1 MSADNAVRFVHQ
13 IAQDGSLRVRVE
25 ATKSPDEVVRIGR
38 EAGYDFTA
46 DELRIAAVTLRKEEL
61 SDSELE
67 SVAGGGYLS
76 DAAGAVGN
84 TVSGAASWLASKLSW

>member
-13 IAQDGSLRVRVE
+13 IAQDGSLRARVE
-25 ATKSPDEVVRIGR
+25 ASRLPDEVVRIGH
-38 EAGYDFTA
+38 EAGHDFTA
-46 DELRIAAVTLRKEEL
+46 DELRTAADALRKEEL
-61 SDSELE
+61 SDTQLE

-84 TVSGAASWLASKLSW
+84 TVSGAASWLASKLCW